1 MSIVITIEGNHPT
14 DVLAQLKTLSEGLSG
29 QQSAP
34 VAVSYDQG
42 SKDETVISKVQVS
55 EGKITEV
62 EEVKPQPRKLV
73 GKEHKTEA
81 DKMIQAGE
89 KNEEIFP
96 LLSKK
101 QQDRVKEALNPKD
114 LGAPVEE
121 NEVIIDDPIAPH
133 RQEVVQAPVEEI
145 TPDVGG
151 LFDDEPAE
159 PVEPEKV
166 SITKEDIGK
175 LIVSK
180 CKDTKNLDEKGN
192 PRDIP
197 EMYAAVRAELKN
209 VVGKEEEPKISNIP
223 VSKYADLYNAISKL

>member
-34 VAVSYDQG
+34 VAVNVER
-42 SKDETVISKVQVS
+42 KIVETQKQ
-55 EGKITEV
+55 EV
-62 EEVKPQPRKLV
+62 EVSRVDDSNSFDVKPKKLV

-101 QQDRVKEALNPKD
+101 QQDRVEEALNPKD

-121 NEVIIDDPIAPH
+121 EVIAKAPQPEKYPSH
-133 RQEVVQAPVEEI
+133 APVNEGPFDEPVEEI

-151 LFDDEPAE
+151 LFDDEPEVVA
-159 PVEPEKV
+159 PTV
-166 SITKEDIGK
+166 SLESIKELITSKARKDGK
-175 LIVSK
+175 DV
-180 CKDTKNLDEKGN
+180 
-192 PRDIP
+192 P
-197 EMYAAVRAELKN
+197 EMYAAIRAEIRNL
-209 VVGKEEEPKISNIP
+209 VGKEEEPKISNVP
-223 VSKYADLYNAISKL
+223 ESKYADLYQAIKSL

>member
-29 QQSAP
+29 QQSTP
-34 VAVSYDQG
+34 VVVNVER
-42 SKDETVISKVQVS
+42 KIVETQKQ
-55 EGKITEV
+55 EV
-62 EEVKPQPRKLV
+62 EVSRVDDSNSFDVKPKKLV

-101 QQDRVKEALNPKD
+101 QQDRVEEALNPKD

-133 RQEVVQAPVEEI
+133 RQEAAQAPVEEI

-151 LFDDEPAE
+151 LFDDEPEVVA
-159 PVEPEKV
+159 PTV
-166 SITKEDIGK
+166 SLESIKELITSKARKDGK
-175 LIVSK
+175 DV
-180 CKDTKNLDEKGN
+180 
-192 PRDIP
+192 P
-197 EMYAAVRAELKN
+197 EMYAAVRAEIRNL
-209 VVGKEEEPKISNIP
+209 VGKEEEPKISNVP
-223 VSKYADLYNAISKL
+223 ESKYADLYQAIKSL